1 MANTDIQNIA
11 FTQIAYMDLAERF
24 EFYDGSGQS
33 IVPLSDILYPSE
45 IRKLKRIGI
54 TEDEINSWKLA
65 AVHDTNSD
73 NGFYACVVETG
84 EGAATVTFRGS
95 ESLLNLENLVPDWI
109 DTDLKLLNHT
119 LTTQEA
125 ETDRFM
131 EQNKDLLGDYENLSV
146 TGHSLGGHLAEYFTI
161 VSDQY
166 GLDDNIEECNSL
178 DGPNFSMAF
187 INEHEAQIGKMG
199 SKMKHCQWSFVGG
212 LLHKL
217 PIDEDHYKVLKVKES
232 DNLLYFLTRHSTEN
246 IDCEGGHFNETM
258 DAGFFAKHID
268 RRSVTLDSDLYFRK
282 LNILRLEDLGLLISI
297 LSPLFFGYLL
307 IVSSKYAIGA
317 IDSSII
323 DYKVNKELS
332 SNPDFYIDTEAFD
345 TIAGKCLS
353 IEKKLQIIK
362 KELDKLQD
370 KIHSDYDLDYGVYD
384 SVDFFP
390 DEIKSVLRNLIQ
402 WLNSIIAKIEA
413 VLCDVS
419 YAKVNVEEC
428 NNTLS
433 SVRQYLEET
442 STEFR
447 NVELA
452 AIQQMNSFSGENNG
466 K

>member
-33 IVPLSDILYPSE
+33 KVPLSDILYPSE
-45 IRKLKRIGI
+45 IRKLKKIGI

-65 AVHDTNSD
+65 AVHDTNSE

-84 EGAATVTFRGS
+84 EGAATVAFRGS
-95 ESLLNLENLVPDWI
+95 ESLGNLENLYVDWVNA
-109 DTDLKLLNHT
+109 DLKLLNST

-131 EQNKDLLGDYENLSV
+131 EQNKGLLGGYENLSV

-178 DGPNFSMAF
+178 DGPNFSKAF
-187 INEHEAQIGKMG
+187 QDEHSAQIEKMG
-199 SKMKHCQWSFVGG
+199 SKMTHYRWSFVGG
-212 LLHKL
+212 LLPRL
-217 PIDEDHYKVLKVKES
+217 PIGNSHYKDLEVKKDDS
-232 DNLLYFLTRHSTEN
+232 LFYFITRHSTN
-246 IDCEGGHFNETM
+246 SIDCDGGHFNISTK
-258 DAGFFAKHID
+258 AGNFAGHVDPLSVIFD
-268 RRSVTLDSDLYFRK
+268 RG
-282 LNILRLEDLGLLISI
+282 LNVLGLFPSQIVVFL
-297 LSPLFFGYLL
+297 LSVAFALLSETVLF
-307 IVSSKYAIGA
+307 VP
-317 IDSSII
+317 DII
-323 DYKVNKELS
+323 KDLKSEYINYKVKKELS
-332 SNPDFYIDTEAFD
+332 NNPDFYIDTEAFD
-345 TIAGKCLS
+345 IIAGKCLS
-353 IEKKLQIIK
+353 IEKKLQTIK
-362 KELDKLQD
+362 KELDKLHYD
-370 KIHSDYDLDYGVYD
+370 HDLDYGVYD

-390 DEIKSVLRNLIQ
+390 DEIKDFLRGRIQ

-452 AIQQMNSFSGENNG
+452 AIQQMNSFSGESNG